1 MAKAKSQK
9 KKLVQINSNQQALL
23 RKLPG
28 VDHLMELTAKEVFF
42 KNIPTA
48 VVVNS
53 IRSVIDSKR
62 QAILSDD
69 PSFNNQSLSDPHLMD
84 AVKHAVKNAMT
95 PNLRNTINATGVVV
109 HTNLGRSLLA
119 TEVVENLI
127 TIASRYSWLS
137 ITMPEQFCCAWKP
150 LPETKKLLFQG
161 VSLSKSVV
169 PSGSRM

>member
-127 TIASRYSWLS
+127 TIASRYS
-137 ITMPEQFCCAWKP
+137 TAVWKI
-150 LPETKKLLFQG
+150 
-161 VSLSKSVV
+161 
-169 PSGSRM
+169 